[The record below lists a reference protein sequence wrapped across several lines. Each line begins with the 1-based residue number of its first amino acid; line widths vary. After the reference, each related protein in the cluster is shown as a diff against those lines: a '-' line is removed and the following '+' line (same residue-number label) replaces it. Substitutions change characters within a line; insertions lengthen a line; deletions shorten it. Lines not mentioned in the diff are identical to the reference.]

1 MFLTRFLTLALVASS
16 ARVGAF
22 TTPKTS
28 VFPTTKTK
36 SASPVSVYTRF
47 EHSLSLFGKNDATP
61 VDVYIDET
69 MGTSNDVPAST
80 IAFIGS
86 SLLSFSFVMERL
98 QIYLNTPCING
109 GPGGTAICDAS
120 YYDFAMFFKDHEI
133 LSFLLLLTHV
143 IPFVLLPWVSKQVSE
158 VGPTI
163 QKDFEG
169 FNPFIMQMAMACIG
183 FGLSLEFGWHVADSW
198 YYENNFHVL
207 NFGFYFFLIS
217 GFALWAD
224 GFKSIAIFDLIFG
237 GILAGAGCLYPFGN
251 AAQVVRYAFHD
262 TKS

>member
-169 FNPFIMQMAMACIG
+169 FNPFISKFLYLYRFFLCMLFLTCESSYNAILLHFAVQMAMACIG

-198 YYENNFHVL
+198 
-207 NFGFYFFLIS
+207 
-217 GFALWAD
+217 
-224 GFKSIAIFDLIFG
+224 
-237 GILAGAGCLYPFGN
+237 
-251 AAQVVRYAFHD
+251 
-262 TKS
+262 